1 MKCIIPGTNIKV
13 FGKAIHSLSKIG
25 EELYLEPLEHGLAL
39 RTVNAARSAYG
50 CFIFAPEFFYHY
62 DNSSGGT
69 EGEME
74 DVEETFKCKI
84 QMKSVLAVFR
94 SLSTLERTVD
104 RCKITLDEGP
114 RLVFQLY
121 CKHSITK
128 TYNLTFQECET
139 LQAVFSKDLC
149 PNAITAQAKLLT
161 EVVQNFQLSLEEIT
175 LIVSPEK
182 VILKNYV
189 ESEPDPS
196 KVLHTQM
203 SLAAEEFDYFQIGV
217 DTELTFCLKELR
229 AILAFAEAA
238 GMPLSLHFETS
249 GKPIVFSLEG
259 DPAFD
264 ANFVMA
270 TLADL
275 GSTQGSQSSQQQ
287 AINRP
292 GTSMAGTSKT
302 KRTVKKT
309 QQQGSKRNESDIME
323 NRRFQANR
331 QPNRSC
337 AGGNS
342 FLPMDSGFDDMMN
355 DGMDDV
361 MAMGANEMEAAMSQE
376 TAQQRNGTSRHEAS
390 PERSAS
396 PEIPL
401 ELGKRPRT
409 HYPEEKPTSHDQSH
423 DDVSMVMEE
432 EGEEE
437 EVLVPGTPPSKRFRS
452 MFFGISSQSQA
463 TQAPAETADTAEVL
477 CEDTD
482 DED

>member
-1 MKCIIPGTNIKV
+1 MPCD
-13 FGKAIHSLSKIG
+13 
-25 EELYLEPLEHGLAL
+25 
-39 RTVNAARSAYG
+39 
-50 CFIFAPEFFYHY
+50 FFV
-62 DNSSGGT
+62 S
-69 EGEME
+69 
-74 DVEETFKCKI
+74 
-84 QMKSVLAVFR
+84 QSVLAVFR

-249 GKPIVFSLEG
+249 GK
-259 DPAFD
+259 
-264 ANFVMA
+264 
-270 TLADL
+270 
-275 GSTQGSQSSQQQ
+275 
-287 AINRP
+287 
-292 GTSMAGTSKT
+292 
-302 KRTVKKT
+302 
-309 QQQGSKRNESDIME
+309 
-323 NRRFQANR
+323 
-331 QPNRSC
+331 SC

-361 MAMGANEMEAAMSQE
+361 IAMGANEMEAAMSQE
-376 TAQQRNGTSRHEAS
+376 TEQQRNGTSRHEAS

-409 HYPEEKPTSHDQSH
+409 HYPDEKPTSHDQSH

-437 EVLVPGTPPSKRFRS
+437 EFRS

>member
-62 DNSSGGT
+62 DNSSEAT
-69 EGEME
+69 EGGEIE

-94 SLSTLERTVD
+94 SLSTLERSVD

-161 EVVQNFQLSLEEIT
+161 DVVQNFQLSLEEIT

-264 ANFVMA
+264 SNFVMA

-275 GSTQGSQSSQQQ
+275 GSTQGSQSSQQ
-287 AINRP
+287 AISRA
-292 GTSMAGTSKT
+292 GTSTVGTSKT
-302 KRTVKKT
+302 KRTVKRT
-309 QQQGSKRNESDIME
+309 QQQENKRNESEMME
-323 NRRFQANR
+323 NRRLQENR

-337 AGGNS
+337 AGGES

-361 MAMGANEMEAAMSQE
+361 IAMGANEMEAALSQE
-376 TAQQRNGTSRHEAS
+376 TAPQRNGALKHEAS

-401 ELGKRPRT
+401 ELGKRPRSQ
-409 HYPEEKPTSHDQSH
+409 YPEEKLTSHDQSH

-432 EGEEE
+432 EVEEE
-437 EVLVPGTPPSKRFRS
+437 LVPGTPPSKRFRS

-463 TQAPAETADTAEVL
+463 TQAPAPAEKAEVL

>member
-1 MKCIIPGTNIKV
+1 MKCIIPGANIKV

-39 RTVNAARSAYG
+39 RTVNVARSAYG
-50 CFIFAPEFFYHY
+50 CFVFAPEFFYHY
-62 DNSSGGT
+62 DNSWSGP
-69 EGEME
+69 EGEMGE
-74 DVEETFKCKI
+74 EEETFKCKI

-94 SLSTLERTVD
+94 SLPTLERTVD
-104 RCKITLDEGP
+104 RCKVTLDEGP

-149 PNAITAQAKLLT
+149 PNAITAQPKLLT
-161 EVVQNFQLSLEEIT
+161 EVVQNFQVSLEEIT

-238 GMPLSLHFETS
+238 GMPISLHFETS

-264 ANFVMA
+264 SNFVMA

-287 AINRP
+287 ALNRP
-292 GTSMAGTSKT
+292 STSKT
-302 KRTVKKT
+302 KRTAKRT
-309 QQQGSKRNESDIME
+309 QQQSRRNESQLME
-323 NRRFQANR
+323 SRRLQENR

-337 AGGNS
+337 AGGGS

-361 MAMGANEMEAAMSQE
+361 MAMGANEMEEALSQE
-376 TAQQRNGTSRHEAS
+376 TAQQGNGTALHEAS

-409 HYPEEKPTSHDQSH
+409 HYPEEKSTSHDQSH
-423 DDVSMVMEE
+423 DDVSM
-432 EGEEE
+432 
-437 EVLVPGTPPSKRFRS
+437 FRS

-463 TQAPAETADTAEVL
+463 TQAPTDTAEVL

-482 DED
+482 EED

>member
-1 MKCIIPGTNIKV
+1 MKCIIPGANIKV

-39 RTVNAARSAYG
+39 RTVNVARSAYG
-50 CFIFAPEFFYHY
+50 CFVFAPEFFYHY
-62 DNSSGGT
+62 DNSWSGP
-69 EGEME
+69 EGEMGE
-74 DVEETFKCKI
+74 EEETFKCKI

-94 SLSTLERTVD
+94 SLPTLERTVD
-104 RCKITLDEGP
+104 RCKVTLDEGP

-149 PNAITAQAKLLT
+149 PNAITAQPKLLT
-161 EVVQNFQLSLEEIT
+161 EVVQNFQVSLEEIT

-238 GMPLSLHFETS
+238 GMPISLHFETS

-264 ANFVMA
+264 SNFVMA

-287 AINRP
+287 ALNRP
-292 GTSMAGTSKT
+292 STSKT
-302 KRTVKKT
+302 KRTAKRT
-309 QQQGSKRNESDIME
+309 QQQTRRNESGMME
-323 NRRFQANR
+323 NRRFQENR

-337 AGGNS
+337 AGGGS

-361 MAMGANEMEAAMSQE
+361 MAMGANEMEEALSQE
-376 TAQQRNGTSRHEAS
+376 AAQQRNGTSLHEAS
-390 PERSAS
+390 PERSGS

-401 ELGKRPRT
+401 ELGKRPRA

-432 EGEEE
+432 EEQEQE
-437 EVLVPGTPPSKRFRS
+437 DLVPGTPPSKRFRS

-463 TQAPAETADTAEVL
+463 TQAPTDTAEVL

>member
-62 DNSSGGT
+62 DNSSEAT
-69 EGEME
+69 EGGEME

-94 SLSTLERTVD
+94 SLSTLERSVD

-161 EVVQNFQLSLEEIT
+161 DVVQNFQLSLEEIT

-264 ANFVMA
+264 SNFVMA

-275 GSTQGSQSSQQQ
+275 GSTQGSQSSQQ
-287 AINRP
+287 AISRA
-292 GTSMAGTSKT
+292 GTSTVGTSKT
-302 KRTVKKT
+302 KR
-309 QQQGSKRNESDIME
+309 
-323 NRRFQANR
+323 
-331 QPNRSC
+331 SC
-337 AGGNS
+337 AGGES

-361 MAMGANEMEAAMSQE
+361 IAMGANEMEAALSQE
-376 TAQQRNGTSRHEAS
+376 TAPQRNGALKHEAS

-401 ELGKRPRT
+401 ELGKRPRSQ
-409 HYPEEKPTSHDQSH
+409 YPEEKLTSHDQSH

-432 EGEEE
+432 EAEEE
-437 EVLVPGTPPSKRFRS
+437 LVPGTPPSKRFRS

-463 TQAPAETADTAEVL
+463 TQAPATAEKAEVL